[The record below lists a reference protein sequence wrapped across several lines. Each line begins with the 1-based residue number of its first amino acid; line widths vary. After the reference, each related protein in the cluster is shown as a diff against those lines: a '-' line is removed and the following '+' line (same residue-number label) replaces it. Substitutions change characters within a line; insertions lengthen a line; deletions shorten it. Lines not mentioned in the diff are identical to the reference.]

1 MKNLYIRI
9 NYTVTRPVTCIF
21 SFFQFLT
28 VPRSFLPQ
36 LQFRLKL
43 PFSDILQFKFKNES
57 MIHYHFMSD
66 FTIPTVHNNARN
78 EKKIEKAFLLKIFED
93 RPIFYFKLMFIAVLI
108 RALQLEQSVARRI
121 QYSPGG
127 LVDPV
132 YWWVLMYGFESFV
145 LNHNQP

>member
-9 NYTVTRPVTCIF
+9 NYTVTRPVQCSF

-66 FTIPTVHNNARN
+66 FTIPTVQNNAIN
-78 EKKIEKAFLLKIFED
+78 EQKLRRHFCLAKNFED
-93 RPIFYFKLMFIAVLI
+93 RSIFYF
-108 RALQLEQSVARRI
+108 
-121 QYSPGG
+121 
-127 LVDPV
+127 
-132 YWWVLMYGFESFV
+132 
-145 LNHNQP
+145 